1 MDFAIMA
8 EDFLGLVLLAGDG
21 VVGRK
26 DGERIDQQF
35 ILVVYRLLHLQFG
48 TVLLTEETGT
58 FCQCL
63 LVDFGSRGTDAG
75 RIELHAERSF
85 TERQVARLHLMQ
97 VAEMEPG
104 VFPGFQLTHEEA
116 RKTV

>member
-35 ILVVYRLLHLQFG
+35 ILVVHRLLHLQFG
-48 TVLLTEETGT
+48 TVLLAEETGT
-58 FCQCL
+58 F
-63 LVDFGSRGTDAG
+63 S
-75 RIELHAERSF
+75 
-85 TERQVARLHLMQ
+85 
-97 VAEMEPG
+97 
-104 VFPGFQLTHEEA
+104 
-116 RKTV
+116 